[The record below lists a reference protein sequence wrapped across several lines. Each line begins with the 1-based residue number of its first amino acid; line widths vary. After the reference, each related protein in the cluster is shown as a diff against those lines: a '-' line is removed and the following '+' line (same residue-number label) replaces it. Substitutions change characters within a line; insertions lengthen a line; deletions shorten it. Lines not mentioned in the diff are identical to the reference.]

1 MLRKSIPAK
10 FLILSA
16 LLGSVVTIG
25 LFFLYQKYSVPVNE
39 VPAIVAAEKP
49 DCKYNLDRLQ
59 GYKYTHPIFSVE
71 PECESE
77 KYSVLKSEVTSVV
90 ESEKNCGN
98 TSSASVYFMNLSD
111 DTWMSVNG
119 REQYHPGS
127 LLKIVQL
134 ITYLKMSETDP
145 GLFQKKIEFRKEGAF
160 GMTQTFNSKTIEPGH
175 SYTVRELLRFMIA
188 NSDNYATTL
197 LSNHMDTTLF
207 LNAFSDIGLSR
218 PNLKDLGYTINPL
231 NYSKFFRVLYD
242 AGYLSISSS
251 EYAISLLTQCDFKDG
266 IVQPIPASVK
276 VAHKFG
282 ETGFGDTHELHES
295 AIVFLNNSP
304 YLITIMTKGPD
315 VNKQKISIANI
326 SRAVYE
332 YMSAPPKAAQK
343 TGPIVENALQS
354 RQQAA
359 SNPAL

>member
-1 MLRKSIPAK
+1 MLRKSIPAR

-16 LLGSVVTIG
+16 LLGSAVTIG
-25 LFFLYQKYSVPVNE
+25 LFFLYQKYSVPDNE
-39 VPAIVAAEKP
+39 IPAIVAAEKP
-49 DCKYNLDRLQ
+49 DCKYNLDRLH
-59 GYKYTHPIFSVE
+59 GYKYVHPIFSVE

-98 TSSASVYFMNLSD
+98 ISSASVYFMNLSD
-111 DTWMSVNG
+111 NTWMSVNG
-119 REQYHPGS
+119 REQFHPGS

-145 GLFQKKIEFRKEGAF
+145 GLFQKKIQFRKDEVF
-160 GMTQTFNSKTIEPGH
+160 GMPQTFNSKTIELGH
-175 SYTVRELLRFMIA
+175 SYTIKDLLHSMIA

-197 LSNHMDTTLF
+197 LSNHMDTTVF
-207 LNAFSDIGLSR
+207 LTAFSDIGLSR
-218 PNLKDLGYTINPL
+218 PNLKDLGYTINAL

-242 AGYLSISSS
+242 AGYLSGSSS

-266 IVQPIPASVK
+266 IVQPIPATVK

-282 ETGFGDTHELHES
+282 ETGFGNTHELHES

-304 YLITIMTKGPD
+304 YLITIMTTGPD
-315 VNKQKISIANI
+315 VNKQKVSISNI

-332 YMSAPPKAAQK
+332 YMNAPLRTAPK
-343 TGPIVENALQS
+343 TGPIVENMPKC
-354 RQQAA
+354 RQPAT
-359 SNPAL
+359 SNSFL